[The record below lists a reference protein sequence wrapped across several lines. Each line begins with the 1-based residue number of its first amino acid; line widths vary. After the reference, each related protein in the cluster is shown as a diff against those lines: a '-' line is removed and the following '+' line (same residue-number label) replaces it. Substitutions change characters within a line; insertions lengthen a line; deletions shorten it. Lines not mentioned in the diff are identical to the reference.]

1 MKKRAPRVHRWQ
13 TCHVLEQSE
22 QTRSLWQFSRA
33 GREVKLVLA
42 RTFGVA
48 EALPP
53 SAAGRTLATL
63 WRPRLNVAWL
73 PSDEVFLRALE
84 LPTADPAEAPGIVEL
99 QLETLSP
106 LPVANIV
113 WTVESVPGPDQASQT
128 VVVII
133 VPRAT
138 VERYLGVLEQSRYL
152 ADRLELPQ
160 VRELLARPDRRDG
173 AWLFARAQDGHV
185 SCLAAWWQDQRLR
198 HVTLLRVPA
207 GEALAARLRRPIL
220 QLAWAGE
227 VEGWHTPETRWH
239 LVAAG
244 PLLEP
249 LTAAVGE
256 LAADRVEVLAPLPP
270 EKLAAATAETDSTA
284 NLVPAEVA
292 ARYRQQF
299 TEGVVLRVLG
309 LFLAVWA
316 VAVFGFMGGLQ
327 YKGFVKSG
335 VDRQIQ
341 ALHQSYTNALQLKA
355 RVQVLSDQV
364 SLKFAALDCWRA
376 AAEALPAEMTMT
388 QFNFQGKARRLQ
400 IFGNV
405 PGELQAKV
413 TEYNEALA
421 RATVNGE
428 TLFAKV
434 NTKSI
439 QAQPNRPAFWSIEC
453 ELKRKEL

>member
-1 MKKRAPRVHRWQ
+1 MKKRGSRTRRWQ
-13 TCHVLEQSE
+13 ICHVLEQAE
-22 QTRSLWQFSRA
+22 ENRTLWQFARN
-33 GREVKLVLA
+33 GREIKLALA
-42 RTFGVA
+42 RKFNAA
-48 EALPP
+48 ESLPA

-63 WRPRLNVAWL
+63 WQPRLNIAWL

-84 LPTADPAEAPGIVEL
+84 LPTADPDEAPGIVEL
-99 QLETLSP
+99 QLESLSP
-106 LPVANIV
+106 LPVPNVV
-113 WTVESVPGPDQASQT
+113 WTVEAVPSPDKASLT
-128 VVVII
+128 AVVVI

-138 VERYLGVLEQSRYL
+138 VERHLGSLEQSRFL

-160 VRELLARPDRRDG
+160 LRELLAARERRDG
-173 AWLFARAQDGHV
+173 AWLHAHVRNGHV
-185 SCLAAWWQDQRLR
+185 SCLAAWWKDQRLR
-198 HVTLLRVPA
+198 HVTLLRLPSGESLA
-207 GEALAARLRRPIL
+207 GRLNRPIR

-227 VEGWHTPETRWH
+227 VEGWHDAETHWH
-239 LVAAG
+239 VVAAG
-244 PLLEP
+244 PLAEQ
-249 LTAAVGE
+249 LTAAVGD
-256 LAADRVEVLAPLPP
+256 LAPSPIEVLDPLPP
-270 EKLAAATAETDSTA
+270 EKLAAASAETDSTA
-284 NLVPAEVA
+284 NLVPADVA

-299 TEGVVLRVLG
+299 TEGIVLRVLG

-316 VAVFGFMGGLQ
+316 VAVFAFMGGLQ
-327 YKGFVKSG
+327 YKQFVKAG

-341 ALHQSYTNALQLKA
+341 ALHNSYTNALQLKA

-400 IFGNV
+400 IFGTV

-428 TLFAKV
+428 PLFAKV